1 VRPDRYCKSCSF
13 TNLLHIAAVE
23 QREYLRSVRADPS
36 AAYRYHRYEF
46 VFNRLQKPP
55 RARDTKDTLLDLVL
69 STARAS
75 IMADSS
81 LSSPTPRGSLLNK
94 RITGWDSPIGLQPKP
109 APRAAS
115 AIAAPPSVGEVPGQ
129 HRSPQLQPPAV
140 TAAQDSDNVGLN
152 FDEFCALVRK
162 REAGQHTMEEL
173 HKRFQQLDITRSG
186 RIELHTYTLRDALA
200 RSVTRL
206 SEIFEVWDED
216 GNGMVDLRE
225 FRRAVRSLGYSDVP
239 LEHIDQTFHEF
250 DEDNSGL
257 MSRFEMQKKIRQ
269 YAGHLVTQQHAL
281 RRLDD
286 TIVDRRG
293 AVLSTTVK
301 IDRDSKR
308 SVSEQVRE
316 ALETN
321 MVRVIDLFRDWD
333 EDGNGLVGR
342 NEFFKGVAALG
353 VHVTRAEANELF
365 DEFDTDNSGSIEY
378 FELHKLLRQSSA
390 RFDWK
395 AIRARRSPLTAKSAS
410 HATCPFAKPAF
421 GGYGFN
427 HIGLPIE
434 SVTRS
439 VVKSRFLEV
448 KDSKSE
454 PGKEA
459 SRVNRPASS
468 RSTSAR
474 AKSRKAVQ
482 VSPKEV
488 WMHTALHEPGRE
500 YDSRYLPP
508 TEHATAQPSPQQ
520 YKTTLSLESSSSSRS
535 RRNSRSEPY
544 YEPPPYLSEPVSPGR
559 THKSLPQR
567 LKSNPDWQGQPSIS
581 LRPEQQSR
589 GRNTPGHPYLLSPPC
604 SPSSNGSPHHARPPW
619 VAS

>member
-1 VRPDRYCKSCSF
+1 
-13 TNLLHIAAVE
+13 
-23 QREYLRSVRADPS
+23 
-36 AAYRYHRYEF
+36 
-46 VFNRLQKPP
+46 
-55 RARDTKDTLLDLVL
+55 
-69 STARAS
+69 
-75 IMADSS
+75 
-81 LSSPTPRGSLLNK
+81 
-94 RITGWDSPIGLQPKP
+94 
-109 APRAAS
+109 
-115 AIAAPPSVGEVPGQ
+115 
-129 HRSPQLQPPAV
+129 
-140 TAAQDSDNVGLN
+140 
-152 FDEFCALVRK
+152 
-162 REAGQHTMEEL
+162 MEEL

-225 FRRAVRSLGYSDVP
+225 FRRAVRSLGYSGVP

-378 FELHKLLRQSSA
+378 FELHKLLRQA
-390 RFDWK
+390 AEYFLK
-395 AIRARRSPLTAKSAS
+395 A
-410 HATCPFAKPAF
+410 
-421 GGYGFN
+421 
-427 HIGLPIE
+427 
-434 SVTRS
+434 
-439 VVKSRFLEV
+439 
-448 KDSKSE
+448 
-454 PGKEA
+454 
-459 SRVNRPASS
+459 
-468 RSTSAR
+468 
-474 AKSRKAVQ
+474 
-482 VSPKEV
+482 
-488 WMHTALHEPGRE
+488 
-500 YDSRYLPP
+500 
-508 TEHATAQPSPQQ
+508 
-520 YKTTLSLESSSSSRS
+520 
-535 RRNSRSEPY
+535 
-544 YEPPPYLSEPVSPGR
+544 
-559 THKSLPQR
+559 
-567 LKSNPDWQGQPSIS
+567 
-581 LRPEQQSR
+581 
-589 GRNTPGHPYLLSPPC
+589 
-604 SPSSNGSPHHARPPW
+604 
-619 VAS
+619 

>member
-1 VRPDRYCKSCSF
+1 M
-13 TNLLHIAAVE
+13 
-23 QREYLRSVRADPS
+23 
-36 AAYRYHRYEF
+36 
-46 VFNRLQKPP
+46 
-55 RARDTKDTLLDLVL
+55 
-69 STARAS
+69 
-75 IMADSS
+75 IMSDSS
-81 LSSPTPRGSLLNK
+81 LLSPSHRGTLLIK
-94 RITGWDSPIGLQPKP
+94 RDTGWDSPIGLQPKP

-115 AIAAPPSVGEVPGQ
+115 AIDASVGEVPVVPGQ
-129 HRSPQLQPPAV
+129 HRFPHLQPPAV
-140 TAAQDSDNVGLN
+140 TAAHQDPDNVGLN

-162 REAGQHTMEEL
+162 REAGEHTMEKL
-173 HKRFQQLDITRSG
+173 GNRFQLLDITRSG
-186 RIELHTYTLRDALA
+186 RIELHKYFHDSLRDALA

-206 SEIFEVWDED
+206 TEIFEIWDED

-239 LEHIDQTFHEF
+239 LEHVDKIFREF

-257 MSRFEMQKKIRQ
+257 ISRYELQKKIRQ

-301 IDRDSKR
+301 IDRDCKR

-316 ALETN
+316 ELETN
-321 MVRVIDLFRDWD
+321 MVRITDLFRDWD
-333 EDGNGLVGR
+333 EDGNGLVSR

-353 VHVTRAEANELF
+353 VRITRAEANELF
-365 DEFDTDNSGSIEY
+365 DEFDTDGSGSIEY
-378 FELHKLLRQSSA
+378 FELYKLLRQSSA
-390 RFDWK
+390 RFDRK
-395 AIRARRSPLTAKSAS
+395 TIRARRSPLSAKSASS

-427 HIGLPIE
+427 HIGLPIDF
-434 SVTRS
+434 VTRS

-448 KDSKSE
+448 KDTKSE
-454 PGKEA
+454 PGKKS
-459 SRVNRPASS
+459 SRVENRPSSS
-468 RSTSAR
+468 RSTSTR
-474 AKSRKAVQ
+474 AESRKA

-508 TEHATAQPSPQQ
+508 TEHATVQTSPQP
-520 YKTTLSLESSSSSRS
+520 YKTTLSLESPSSPRA
-535 RRNSRSEPY
+535 RRHSRSEPY
-544 YEPPPYLSEPVSPGR
+544 YEPPPYLSEPVRPGR
-559 THKSLPQR
+559 TPKSMPQR
-567 LKSNPDWQGQPSIS
+567 LESRPDWHGRPSVS
-581 LRPEQQSR
+581 FRPEQPSR
-589 GRNTPGHPYLLSPPC
+589 GLNTPGHPYILSPPS

-619 VAS
+619 AVSYRV